1 MTAPDITA
9 RIASQRILAAADE
22 GRLVQG
28 WWHIERKGREFACML
43 GSIDSD
49 INDASKC
56 PAQVMPVWL
65 AYYVVELFDG
75 QSESDAIAWARRF
88 GRQMGNERWPSI
100 DWERVRVEWAA
111 ARAAEEAAA
120 SAAASDERAALA
132 AHATSLSDLID
143 QELTRV

>member
-1 MTAPDITA
+1 MTDITA

-28 WWHIERKGREFACML
+28 WWTVEREGRRFACML

-65 AYYVVELFDG
+65 AYRVVELFDG
-75 QSESDAIAWARRF
+75 QRESDAIAWARRF

-100 DWERVRVEWAA
+100 DWERVRVKVSGKEAYQVESASEWT
-111 ARAAEEAAA
+111 
-120 SAAASDERAALA
+120 